1 VDELSLQ
8 KDEKREFSNIK
19 IDSEYLVDYIKD
31 LPEGKRSELL
41 QLANEVHVTG
51 GFQGLVTKLTSNQK
65 VMNHLNRIAGMTM
78 HGMMAK
84 MF

>member
-1 VDELSLQ
+1 VDKLNLQ

-19 IDSEYLVDYIKD
+19 IDGENLVDYIKD
-31 LPEGKRSELL
+31 LPEGKRSEIL
-41 QLANEVHVTG
+41 QLANEVQVTG

-65 VMNHLNRIAGMTM
+65 LINHLNRIAGMIM

-84 MF
+84 ML